1 MMDISTGKFSSTD
14 VQTYLVMSL
23 ITVFGV
29 WYIRFLWNRRYL
41 YIYSWNMEGPLSFP
55 FLGCGYLFL
64 GSTHELLMTLIKTQE
79 NSKTGIVRLWLGT
92 KLVYLISEPTHIEKI
107 LNHPNALNKDD
118 VYKIITSIIGEGLL
132 TAPVDTWKRHRKLI
146 APSFNQIVLSSAVDV
161 FTEHCS
167 IFAKELKAVL
177 GKKNVD
183 LYEWVI
189 RTTFDI
195 ICQTAL
201 GVNLNLQKN
210 QKEYPVLLERGL
222 DITSDRMF
230 SFWKPYKFLWYF
242 STDKKIFDDIYMN
255 LHVLF
260 QSLMRKKMSEYEKEL
275 EVERLDANV
284 EEESIERLPFLNLM
298 LKDPSFTMEEVIA
311 EAKTFCLAGSET
323 NASSTCFLLNL
334 LGLYPEVQQKVYE
347 EIIDILGPDRTIL
360 ASDLPQMKYTERVI
374 KENLRLFPV
383 ATIFGREIEEDID
396 LGNVILPKGSS
407 VYFTPHYIHRNPK
420 YWTNPLKFDPDRFS
434 PDEIAKR
441 HPCTFIPFSYGP
453 RNCIGWKYA
462 IFSMKIII
470 ATIIREFKIFSEYK
484 SIEEIEVKL
493 YMLSKL
499 KDRSKFWLELRQ

>member
-1 MMDISTGKFSSTD
+1 MTNRNEDCNTNNIMMDISTGKFSSTD

-195 ICQTAL
+195 ICQ
-201 GVNLNLQKN
+201 
-210 QKEYPVLLERGL
+210 
-222 DITSDRMF
+222 
-230 SFWKPYKFLWYF
+230 
-242 STDKKIFDDIYMN
+242 
-255 LHVLF
+255 
-260 QSLMRKKMSEYEKEL
+260 
-275 EVERLDANV
+275 
-284 EEESIERLPFLNLM
+284 SIERLPFLNLM